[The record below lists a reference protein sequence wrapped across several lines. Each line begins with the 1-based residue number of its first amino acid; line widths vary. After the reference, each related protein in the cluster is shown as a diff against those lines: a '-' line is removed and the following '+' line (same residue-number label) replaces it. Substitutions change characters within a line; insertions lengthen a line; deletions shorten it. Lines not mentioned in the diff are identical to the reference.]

1 MVWLSQCH
9 SIFFQHAAESM
20 TGCGA
25 VPRNVARSSWRT
37 AICHDMAPKQRD
49 HRLSDLACRQKWPPW
64 TIYSM
69 REGEKKM
76 EETPYLEGG
85 PVGAEN
91 DSMSLRRLPR
101 PAKKILLFLD
111 REGTNRE
118 RGDGE
123 RGHPLDPFIHCW
135 TTRTACA
142 RVCQEQAREMD
153 RWTMQKTEGGRERN
167 K

>member
-1 MVWLSQCH
+1 
-9 SIFFQHAAESM
+9 
-20 TGCGA
+20 
-25 VPRNVARSSWRT
+25 
-37 AICHDMAPKQRD
+37 
-49 HRLSDLACRQKWPPW
+49 
-64 TIYSM
+64 M

-118 RGDGE
+118 
-123 RGHPLDPFIHCW
+123 
-135 TTRTACA
+135 
-142 RVCQEQAREMD
+142 
-153 RWTMQKTEGGRERN
+153 
-167 K
+167 

>member
-1 MVWLSQCH
+1 
-9 SIFFQHAAESM
+9 
-20 TGCGA
+20 
-25 VPRNVARSSWRT
+25 
-37 AICHDMAPKQRD
+37 
-49 HRLSDLACRQKWPPW
+49 
-64 TIYSM
+64 M

-76 EETPYLEGG
+76 EETPYLEGS

-123 RGHPLDPFIHCW
+123 DIHWIHSFIAG
-135 TTRTACA
+135 RREQRARA
-142 RVCQEQAREMD
+142 RVCQEQAGEMD